1 MDYNQIIKD
10 SIDATRK
17 IVGKSW
23 KKVKPYAQA
32 EFFDFVQNAEQLARL
47 KLSGDISEE
56 ELEKRLIIQRTS
68 LTNVFLTIEGMS
80 LVTAQN
86 VVNAVLGIIGEAIFT
101 AIKVVLPI

>member
-10 SIDATRK
+10 SLDATRK

-23 KKVKPYAQA
+23 KNVKPYAEA
-32 EFFDFVQNAEQLARL
+32 EFLSFLQNAEHLANL
-47 KLSGDISEE
+47 KLSGEISEE
-56 ELEKRLIIQRTS
+56 ELAKRLIIQRTS

-86 VVNAVLGIIGEAIFT
+86 VVNAVLGIVGEAIFT